1 MKVVID
7 TNVLLVSISA
17 RSEANWLWLALLL
30 GEFDLYVT
38 TDILAEY
45 EEIIGNEMGK
55 AVAEAALDLLSDLP
69 NVYNVTK
76 YYSWQLVEQDPDDNK
91 FVDCAIAAGAEY
103 LVSEDKHLKII
114 QKYPYFN
121 INLVKLAEFKIVLGK

>member
-121 INLVKLAEFKIVLGK
+121 ISLVKLAKFKIVLGK